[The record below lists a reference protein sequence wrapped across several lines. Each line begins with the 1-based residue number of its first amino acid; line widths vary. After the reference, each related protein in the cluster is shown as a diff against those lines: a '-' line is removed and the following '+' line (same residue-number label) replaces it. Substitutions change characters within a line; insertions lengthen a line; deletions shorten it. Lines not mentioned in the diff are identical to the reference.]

1 MANQLQIACRS
12 RPLRHWQLILSM
24 AASKESFCFSSDVL
38 LIVGVYCDAD
48 CGYAGGGGV
57 HCHVDGGGE
66 MESREWE
73 MVSLE
78 LA

>member
-1 MANQLQIACRS
+1 
-12 RPLRHWQLILSM
+12 M